1 MGRPSSE
8 EAAELMGTSSTTT
21 IESKNEQKS
30 SEQPLPRRKRRSR
43 WGIASDNGTNIEAK
57 KKRHSQK
64 EDAASRKRT
73 KKIRIPI
80 EEHPHYNFIGL
91 IIGPRGRKQKELEA
105 KTGCRISIRGR
116 GSVKKEGSDDEPLHV
131 VITGYDQ
138 QSVDAATELVDQL
151 LVVPVDYTPARP
163 PTALI
168 T

>member
-1 MGRPSSE
+1 MGRSSSD
-8 EAAELMGTSSTTT
+8 EAAELVATPSTTK

-30 SEQPLPRRKRRSR
+30 SEHSLPRRKRRSR
-43 WGIASDNGTNIEAK
+43 WGIVCENGITTEAS
-57 KKRHSQK
+57 KKRHSGGN
-64 EDAASRKRT
+64 ETSRKRT

-116 GSVKKEGSDDEPLHV
+116 GSLKKEGSDDEPLHV
-131 VITGYDQ
+131 VITGDDQ
-138 QSVDAATELVDQL
+138 QSVDAATELIEQL

>member
-1 MGRPSSE
+1 MGRSSSE
-8 EAAELMGTSSTTT
+8 EAAELVATPAT
-21 IESKNEQKS
+21 IESTTEQKS

-43 WGIASDNGTNIEAK
+43 WGIASDNGTNAEAK
-57 KKRHSQK
+57 KKRHPG
-64 EDAASRKRT
+64 ENETSRKRT

-131 VITGYDQ
+131 VITGDDQ
-138 QSVDAATELVDQL
+138 QSVDAASELIEQL